1 MRCVVSLV
9 IYSLLVAASTVFRV
23 LYKCMT
29 NEIIKM
35 VFPKV
40 FFLARIGMRKG
51 LCKQADGQWSKAEG
65 LRSRHILRSYIF
77 YIS

>member
-1 MRCVVSLV
+1 MWCVVSLV
-9 IYSLLVAASTVFRV
+9 IYTLVAASTVFRV

-29 NEIIKM
+29 NAIIKM

-51 LCKQADGQWSKAEG
+51 LCIQADGVEG
-65 LRSRHILRSYIF
+65 LRCRHILRSYIF
-77 YIS
+77 YISLRIFC